1 LVTYFKR
8 TDLEVPGGLQTS
20 WDQDSEQFNEKR
32 IQLMPHDAESSLSV
46 VNWGMVKVFLCLT
59 KHHAMTTYLLLN

>member
-46 VNWGMVKVFLCLT
+46 VN
-59 KHHAMTTYLLLN
+59 